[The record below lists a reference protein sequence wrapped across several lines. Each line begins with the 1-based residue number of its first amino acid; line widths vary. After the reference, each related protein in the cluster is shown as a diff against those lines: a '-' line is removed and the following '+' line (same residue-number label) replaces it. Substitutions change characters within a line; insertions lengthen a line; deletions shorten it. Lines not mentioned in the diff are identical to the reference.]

1 MFDSGVFSPFLG
13 LCANA
18 QALNFHAMLSSP
30 GVRGGWCPSSL
41 QRLWGAPGSCPAAAG
56 LAGSWVPRLGEDQLS
71 ALDLCPQLFQPGLT
85 GGRRWDSVYVPSL
98 SHSVPASH
106 LFPPLPQPCTIQPGQ
121 PTHPP
126 IPGRALASTF
136 PRGSFSEGAPR
147 PSLRSPP
154 SLNLGI
160 FPCRLPVRGCG
171 GHWKETMDRTKDF

>member
-71 ALDLCPQLFQPGLT
+71 ALDLCPQLFQPGLM

-106 LFPPLPQPCTIQPGQ
+106 LFPPLPQPCTIQPGR
-121 PTHPP
+121 PTP
-126 IPGRALASTF
+126 
-136 PRGSFSEGAPR
+136 
-147 PSLRSPP
+147 PP
-154 SLNLGI
+154 SLEGLLPAL
-160 FPCRLPVRGCG
+160 FPGAHSVKEPPGPACG
-171 GHWKETMDRTKDF
+171 APLL